1 MGFSNP
7 HYNVIEFP
15 DAKEREALFPKGSI
29 LNLVGNT
36 PLVRLRNVTR
46 ELPEGVE
53 VWGKCEWMNPSGSVK
68 ARPALW
74 MIKDGLKT
82 GKLHP
87 GKTILDSTSGNTG
100 IALAMIGAA
109 LGYPVTLVMPANASE
124 ERKKI
129 LRAYGAELILSDPME
144 GSDGAILKCRE
155 ILGADSAGKYYKPDQ
170 YFNPANPQA
179 HYESTGPEIWK
190 QTGGRVTHF
199 FSSLGTGGTC
209 SGTGRYLREV
219 SGEKVRILAVEPDSP
234 FHGIEGLKHMESSIV
249 PGTYDA
255 QVHHEKLPAPT
266 DSAYDMCVRVAKEEG
281 MLVGQSSGATI
292 DCAIRYAKKNNITEG
307 VFVLILCD
315 SAERYL
321 TTAVWRDTEDEFEAR
336 RQAHEHAGEAN
347 PSHGSE
353 L

>member
-1 MGFSNP
+1 MALENP
-7 HYNVIEFP
+7 YHNVIEFP
-15 DAKEREALFPKGSI
+15 DAAARAKLFPEGSI

-36 PLVRLRNVTR
+36 PLVRLRHVTR
-46 ELPEGVE
+46 GLPQGLEF
-53 VWGKCEWMNPSGSVK
+53 WGKCEWMNPSGSVK

-74 MIKDGLKT
+74 MIKDGLET

-144 GSDGAILKCRE
+144 GSDGAIIKCRE
-155 ILGADSAGKYYKPDQ
+155 ILEADTAGKYYKPDQ
-170 YFNPANPQA
+170 YFNPANPLA

-209 SGTGRYLREV
+209 SGTGRYLREI

-249 PGTYDA
+249 PGTYDEK
-255 QVHHEKLPAPT
+255 VHHEKLGAPT
-266 DSAYDMCVRVAKEEG
+266 DAAYDMCVRVAKEEG
-281 MLVGQSSGATI
+281 LLVGQSSGATI
-292 DCAIRYAKKNNITEG
+292 ETALRYAKEHNITEG

-336 RQAHEHAGEAN
+336 KLAHEHPDE
-347 PSHGSE
+347 PSPGQGSE